1 MLKEMIEEIERQ
13 HLRMQGQ
20 VEETMNQM
28 EEFQQSLPL
37 VFDASFEKIKQR
49 QKDNMLEFQKIL
61 TSLINKVKH

>member
-13 HLRMQGQ
+13 HLRIKGQ

-49 QKDNMLEFQKIL
+49 QKDNMVDFQKIL

>member
-49 QKDNMLEFQKIL
+49 QKDNMVDFQKIL